1 MSVESKVVIVTGA
14 ASGIGRAAALLL
26 ARNGANVVVADRNA
40 EGARSVQQEIAA
52 AGGGAIDHA
61 FDNADSKDVRGL
73 VERTMAE
80 FKHIDV
86 LLHSAGICPRKPIFD
101 MSDDE
106 WRQVL
111 SVNLDGA
118 FYITR
123 DVGRIMIE
131 QKSGTMILLTS
142 DRGLY
147 GAVDCAHYAASKG
160 GMIALTKSL
169 AIALGQHGVTV
180 NGLNPGMTDTPLG
193 RAAQTEETWNAKSGY
208 DVLGTYSR
216 PEDIA
221 EIALFL
227 AGTASRFMTG
237 QIVTTRM
244 RSTA

>member
-1 MSVESKVVIVTGA
+1 MSVENKIIIVTGA
-14 ASGIGRAAALLL
+14 ASGIGRASALLL
-26 ARNGANVVVADRNA
+26 ARYGAKVIAADREAGGVSSLRN
-40 EGARSVQQEIAA
+40 EIAA
-52 AGGGAIDHA
+52 AGGTAIDVS
-61 FDNADSKDVRGL
+61 FDTADSKDVERL
-73 VERTMAE
+73 IERTMSE
-80 FKHIDV
+80 FKRIDV
-86 LLHSAGICPRKPIFD
+86 LLHSAGICPRKPLFEMTD
-101 MSDDE
+101 EE
-106 WRQVL
+106 WRNVL
-111 SVNLDGA
+111 SVNLDGT

-123 DVGRIMIE
+123 SVGRIMIK

-147 GAVDCAHYAASKG
+147 GSVDCAHYAASKG

-169 AIALGQHGVTV
+169 AIALGKHGVTV

-193 RAAQTEETWNAKSGY
+193 RGAQTEETWKAKSGY

-227 AGTASRFMTG
+227 AGRAAEFMTG

-244 RSTA
+244 RSTS